1 MVVYAIA
8 VLGVCD
14 GVFMRDVWFY
24 FIIYYYVVILILLLG
39 VNGLK
44 YMKIY
49 YTSIYLRYRRQ
60 KKIKICSNILHTNA
74 IVLSG
79 SNCIKRV
86 IKWKIKKAFDYRTRF
101 IL

>member
-49 YTSIYLRYRRQ
+49 YTSIYDIDDRRRSRY
-60 KKIKICSNILHTNA
+60 
-74 IVLSG
+74 V
-79 SNCIKRV
+79 V
-86 IKWKIKKAFDYRTRF
+86 IFYTQMQ
-101 IL
+101 